1 MKILVLLL
9 YVFLIIANPLMMSA
23 NEPDLAPCR
32 NIRINE
38 VLPDPEGADKDN
50 EWTELINLCEEEIDL
65 TGYYLVDKSSAKHF
79 LSETI
84 AAGGFTLV
92 YPVFSINQTD
102 EEIFLYSPEGQLID
116 SMFYSSSKTN
126 LAIARVPDG
135 IGEWK
140 MNRVPTPGDFNYIE
154 YPNDIIISEIYPY
167 PKQGESSWIEL
178 YNTSEQIVNLDMW
191 RIQVSS
197 STHTIENTTLDPYS
211 FVVISTRFSL
221 SKQGSTL
228 NLLNPNEKLV
238 DTFTFGPTKQGISN
252 ILFKEA
258 IVQTQQPSPGEH
270 NIYVDPADKFYG
282 LDKIDI
288 SEFKQKLDG
297 NYYILTG
304 KVVSPPDQ
312 LFTGKMHIM
321 HNTEG
326 IMVKLPAD
334 YPKLSKGDTVKIC
347 ARLETFYDE
356 YLANIE
362 DANCLMKINEIIN
375 TSILENPKDLE
386 NSAGALVKVSGQIIK
401 KDSNNLYVQQGEKTV
416 KVYVKDVIDMKT
428 LSTGDEITITGIV
441 NIRGKNKDGSLNVR
455 LMPLLANDIS
465 MLASEEN
472 IPKDRLKTIIKPA
485 TTVKRQQE
493 REIIRPALKAPVYE
507 EISDATYKPAAIKKI
522 LLSKKETKYTLLA
535 GMLTNTTALGIWLK
549 HYYNLGISSMLIH

>member
-1 MKILVLLL
+1 
-9 YVFLIIANPLMMSA
+9 
-23 NEPDLAPCR
+23 
-32 NIRINE
+32 
-38 VLPDPEGADKDN
+38 
-50 EWTELINLCEEEIDL
+50 
-65 TGYYLVDKSSAKHF
+65 
-79 LSETI
+79 
-84 AAGGFTLV
+84 
-92 YPVFSINQTD
+92 
-102 EEIFLYSPEGQLID
+102 
-116 SMFYSSSKTN
+116 MFYSSSKTN

-228 NLLNPNEKLV
+228 NLLNPNEDLV

-297 NYYILTG
+297 NYHILTG

-312 LFTGKMHIM
+312 LFPDKMHIM

-356 YLANIE
+356 YIANIE

-416 KVYVKDVIDMKT
+416 KAYVKDVIDMKT
-428 LSTGDEITITGIV
+428 LSTGDEITVTGIV

-465 MLASEEN
+465 ILASEEN
-472 IPKDRLKTIIKPA
+472 IPKDRLKTTIKPA

-549 HYYNLGISSMLIH
+549 HYCNLGISSMLIH

>member
-1 MKILVLLL
+1 
-9 YVFLIIANPLMMSA
+9 MMSA

-50 EWTELINLCEEEIDL
+50 EWIELINLCEEEIDL
-65 TGYYLVDKSSAKHF
+65 TGYYLADKSSVKHF
-79 LSETI
+79 PSGTI
-84 AAGGFTLV
+84 TAGGFTLI

-297 NYYILTG
+297 NYHILTG

-312 LFTGKMHIM
+312 LFPDKMHIM

-356 YLANIE
+356 YIANIE

-416 KVYVKDVIDMKT
+416 KAYVKDVIDMKT
-428 LSTGDEITITGIV
+428 LSTGDEITVTGIV

-465 MLASEEN
+465 ILASEEN
-472 IPKDRLKTIIKPA
+472 IPKDRLKTTIKPA

-549 HYYNLGISSMLIH
+549 HYCNLGISSMLIH

>member
-1 MKILVLLL
+1 
-9 YVFLIIANPLMMSA
+9 MMSA

-50 EWTELINLCEEEIDL
+50 EWIELINLCEEEIDL
-65 TGYYLVDKSSAKHF
+65 TGYYLADKSSVKHF
-79 LSETI
+79 PSGTI
-84 AAGGFTLV
+84 TAGGFTLI

-228 NLLNPNEKLV
+228 NLLNPNEDLV

-297 NYYILTG
+297 NYHILTG

-312 LFTGKMHIM
+312 LFPDKMHIM

-356 YLANIE
+356 YIANIE

-416 KVYVKDVIDMKT
+416 KAYVKDVIDMKT
-428 LSTGDEITITGIV
+428 LSTGDEITVTGIV

-465 MLASEEN
+465 ILASEEN
-472 IPKDRLKTIIKPA
+472 IPKDRLKTTIKPA

-549 HYYNLGISSMLIH
+549 HYCNLGISSMLIH

>member
-1 MKILVLLL
+1 
-9 YVFLIIANPLMMSA
+9 MMSA

-50 EWTELINLCEEEIDL
+50 EWIELINLCEEEIDL
-65 TGYYLVDKSSAKHF
+65 TGYYLADKSSVKHF
-79 LSETI
+79 PSGTI
-84 AAGGFTLV
+84 TAGGFTLI

-228 NLLNPNEKLV
+228 NLLNPNEDLV

-297 NYYILTG
+297 NYHILTG

-312 LFTGKMHIM
+312 LFPDKMHIM

-356 YLANIE
+356 YIANIE

-416 KVYVKDVIDMKT
+416 KAYVKDVIDMKT
-428 LSTGDEITITGIV
+428 LSTGDEITVTGIV

-465 MLASEEN
+465 ILASEEN

-549 HYYNLGISSMLIH
+549 HYCNLGISSMLIH